1 MLQMNKLIFDK
12 IIDGEFSVGNFSV
25 TDKNV
30 YPPEAFVCTSGM
42 VLRERF
48 FYIVKGKFYI
58 DDGNGEQLFSEGQIV
73 YLPYNVTYRSRWDTA
88 ENGKYLSINFVLNDS
103 EGQLISMNDKI
114 CLLVTDRK
122 NELLNLFSEIHNKW
136 IAGSYGYKL
145 ETRALF
151 YQILYRISVNAERNL
166 LKSSRNNIYRAIL
179 YLENNYMSDITAAE
193 LAEMINVKECMFRR
207 TFKAEKGMSP
217 VKYRNVLR
225 LKKAYE
231 MLSSGEYT
239 VIEAAMLTNFDD
251 AGYFSKLFKRQY
263 GISPSECIPGKSN

>member
-58 DDGNGEQLFSEGQIV
+58 DDGNGEQSFSEGQIV

-207 TFKAEKGMSP
+207 TFKVEKGMSP

-263 GISPSECIPGKSN
+263 GISPSECIPGKNK